1 MANMQAPDIHEA
13 SFEYRAD
20 LGSPLFEAWTP
31 PNKAVTVLVPV
42 LKQWGVTLG
51 DVTWNRENNSAKD
64 LQVTFNVQK
73 LGAVLKVGLDSLVFN
88 AFNPD
93 WAKAPQLL
101 ELFQT
106 CTSVLEAAVGLQ
118 IARQEAVLAF
128 HVTPGARPF
137 KEVMRELVR
146 SDKLG
151 VGNMYGLGVYES
163 DSSFII
169 DRSLRF
175 DGGAFVR
182 LQRAFA
188 GSVTFDELAKMLYD
202 DEIRV
207 LKLLE
212 LSELLPK

>member
-1 MANMQAPDIHEA
+1 MANVQAPDIHEA
-13 SFEYRAD
+13 FFEYRAV

-31 PNKAVTVLVPV
+31 PNKVVTVLVPV
-42 LKQWGVTLG
+42 LKQWNVTLG

-93 WAKAPQLL
+93 WTQAPQLL

-118 IARQEAVLAF
+118 IASQEAVLAF
-128 HVTPGARPF
+128 HVTPGARSF
-137 KEVMRELVR
+137 KDVMRELVR

-151 VGNMYGLGVYES
+151 VGDMYGIGVYEN

-182 LQRAFA
+182 LQRAFG
-188 GSVTFDELAKMLYD
+188 GSVTFDKLAKMLYD

-212 LSELLPK
+212 LSELLPT

>member
-1 MANMQAPDIHEA
+1 MQAPDIHEA
-13 SFEYRAD
+13 FLEYTAV

-51 DVTWNRENNSAKD
+51 DVTWNRETNSAKD
-64 LQVTFNVQK
+64 LQVTFNVRK
-73 LGAVLKVGLDSLVFN
+73 LGAVVKIGLDSLVFN

-93 WAKAPQLL
+93 WAQAPQLL

-106 CTSVLEAAVGLQ
+106 CTSALEAAVGLQ
-118 IARQEAVLAF
+118 IASQEAVLAF

-137 KEVMRELVR
+137 KEIMRELVR

-151 VGNMYGLGVYES
+151 VGNMYGIGVYES

-182 LQRAFA
+182 LQRAFS
-188 GSVTFDELAKMLYD
+188 GSVTFDMLARMIYD